1 MEANELSGVSQGIGD
16 TAKTAIEQSTPTKAA
31 PAIGISISNSPDLD
45 PLGFTELHIQDAM
58 VELARYLLVA
68 NCKLVYGGDLRQ
80 GGYTFLFSQ
89 LANQYTQPRT
99 SGEFM
104 VENYF
109 AWPIH
114 IGISKVV
121 EYEFKANKIK
131 IVKLDAP
138 PGTPDPAI
146 FLSPVTRE
154 ATVIWAKSLTGM
166 RNTIADVT
174 RARIVIGGPVAR
186 FKGLIPGL
194 VEEALIAIRR
204 GQPLY
209 LCGAFGGAVGA
220 IISAIHTGKATALDE
235 SFQCKDPA
243 YREFYEHWNTTESP
257 RIDFPAIN
265 RELHQ
270 LGLSGL
276 SRLNGL
282 AEDENIRLFETP
294 HIPEMIFLILKGLK
308 AKEVLT

>member
-16 TAKTAIEQSTPTKAA
+16 AARSAIEEATPAKIAA
-31 PAIGISISNSPDLD
+31 AIGISISNSPDLD
-45 PLGFTELHIQDAM
+45 RLGFTELHIQDAM

-68 NCKLVYGGDLRQ
+68 NCKLVYGGDLRE

-114 IGISKVV
+114 VGLSKIN
-121 EYEFKANKIK
+121 EYEFRANKIR
-131 IVKLDAP
+131 IIMLDAP
-138 PGTPDPAI
+138 PGTPEPNV
-146 FLSPVTRE
+146 FLKPETKE
-154 ATVIWAKSLTGM
+154 AKVIWAKSLTGM
-166 RNTIADVT
+166 RNTIANVT
-174 RARIVIGGPVAR
+174 RARVVIGGPVAD

-194 VEEALIAIRR
+194 VEEALIAIRH

-220 IISAIHTGKATALDE
+220 IIAALRTGKAGALDE
-235 SFQCKDPA
+235 SFQCKDSK
-243 YREFYEHWNTTESP
+243 YKEFYEHWNNTESP
-257 RIDFPAIN
+257 RIDYQAIT
-265 RELHQ
+265 RELQQ

-276 SRLNGL
+276 SKLNGL
-282 AEDENIRLFETP
+282 TDDENIRLFGTP